1 MSRAAVDIGTNSV
14 RLLVVDDTGA
24 EVERHMRITRLG
36 KGVDANG
43 NLDREAIDRT
53 LAVLVEYA
61 ARLEANGVSAVR
73 AAATSAVRDAG
84 NASEFVG
91 PASEVLGVVPEVIS
105 GLEEAALSFAGATAG
120 LGREGAPFLV
130 VDIGGGSTEL
140 IFGSTDPEGAT
151 SLDMG
156 CVRVSERHLHS
167 DPPAP
172 AELNDARRMVED
184 LLTEAVRVLP
194 DERANTLVGLA
205 GTVSTLAAM
214 NVGLRSYD
222 PSATHHSSI
231 SREELAAMLD
241 RLASTPLVTRRSLI
255 IEPERAD
262 VIVGGA
268 VVLATILDVFGFGS
282 VLVSEHDI
290 LDGLVAS
297 IDGTRESGV
306 DELAT

>member
-73 AAATSAVRDAG
+73 TAATSAVRDAG

>member
-297 IDGTRESGV
+297 IDGSRESGV